1 MNIKD
6 LENLKDGQQ
15 VIELTGWV
23 DNIRD
28 HGGLTFV
35 DLRDFTGSIQLVFD
49 KSGDVDTKLKNE
61 FYISINGTFKKR
73 DEALINDK
81 ILFGDYEIEVTD
93 LIIINQSKTLPFQIE
108 DSIETDENIRL
119 KYRYLDLRRQPMKVN
134 IMTRSNTFKSI
145 RSIMNQLNIFEID
158 TPTLIKSTPE
168 GAKDFLV
175 PSRKS
180 PSNFYALPQS
190 PQMYKQLFMMSGFP
204 NYYQIAKCYRDE
216 DSRKDRQPEFTQLDL
231 EFSDASPELVK
242 SKVEEIVKFVF
253 SDAYDCKIKTPFNT
267 LTYEEAIN
275 FYGTDKPDLR
285 IEEKIFDITDIFTD
299 TSINFLND
307 ILSSQGSVKALH
319 TKELLTRKQIDDL
332 DTEIKEL
339 GSNGLGWF
347 KIEDTNISG
356 PLAKLLNDN
365 EKSKLLSY
373 GSGTLLFQAGFI
385 KETANFLDVIRRTVF
400 QPLNNDVYSFV
411 WIEDFPFFE
420 VEDGELQPSHHPFTS
435 PKSNEIFKDDPT
447 NATAL
452 HYDLVLNGV
461 ELGSGSQRI
470 NNPEIQTLVLEK
482 WGLSKEEISERF
494 GWFIEALSY
503 GTPVHAGFAIGI
515 DRLIA
520 EVLNQPSIRDVIP
533 FPKTQSGLDPL
544 TNAPAN
550 ICLLYTS
557 PSPRDAHES
566 RMPSSA

>member
-35 DLRDFTGSIQLVFD
+35 DLRDFTGLIQLVFD

-267 LTYEEAIN
+267 LTYEETIN
-275 FYGTDKPDLR
+275 LYGTDKPDLR

-373 GSGTLLFQAGFI
+373 GSGTLLFQAGII
-385 KETANFLDVIRRTVF
+385 KEIANFLDVIRRTVF

-550 ICLLYTS
+550 IEEEVLEEYNLKYINK
-557 PSPRDAHES
+557 DE
-566 RMPSSA
+566 

>member
-1 MNIKD
+1 MNIN
-6 LENLKDGQQ
+6 ELKNYKNDDQ
-15 VIELTGWV
+15 VVGLTGWV
-23 DNIRD
+23 DSIRD

-35 DLRDFTGSIQLVFD
+35 DLRDFSGSIQLVFD
-49 KSGDVDTKLKNE
+49 KSGEINSKLKNE
-61 FYISINGTFKKR
+61 FYISINGLFKKR
-73 DEALINDK
+73 EKSLVNNK
-81 ILFGDYEIEVTD
+81 VFLGDSEIEVSE
-93 LIIINQSKTLPFQIE
+93 LEVISISKTLPFQITN
-108 DSIETDENIRL
+108 DIDTDENIRL
-119 KYRYLDLRRQPMKVN
+119 KYRYLDLRREQMKIN
-134 IMTRSNTFKSI
+134 ILTRSNTFKSI
-145 RSIMNQLNIFEID
+145 RSIMNELNIYEID

-231 EFSDASPELVK
+231 EFSDANPSLVK
-242 SKVEEIVKFVF
+242 SNIEKIVQYVF
-253 SDAYDCKIKTPFNT
+253 SDAYDCKINTPFKSIS
-267 LTYEEAIN
+267 YIEAMN
-275 FYGTDKPDLR
+275 LYGTDKPDMR
-285 IEEKIFDITDIFTD
+285 IVETLMDISDIFLNTE
-299 TSINFLND
+299 INFLKD
-307 ILSSQGSVKALH
+307 ILSSGGVIKALH
-319 TKELLTRKQIDDL
+319 TDELLTRKQIDSI
-332 DTEIKEL
+332 DTQIKEL

-347 KIEDTNISG
+347 KIENNEISG
-356 PLAKLLNDN
+356 PLAKILNDN
-365 EKSKLLSY
+365 EKKEILKH
-373 GSGTLLFQAGFI
+373 GSGTLLFQAGELI
-385 KETANFLDVIRRTVF
+385 LISQYLDLIRRTIF
-400 QPLNNDVYSFV
+400 KPSSDEAYSFI

-420 VEDGELQPSHHPFTS
+420 NENGNLQPSHHPFTS
-435 PKSNEIFKDDPT
+435 PKDDEIFKNDPI

-470 NNPEIQTLVLEK
+470 NKPSIQKIVLEK
-482 WGLSKEEISERF
+482 WGLSQDEIDERF

-515 DRLIA
+515 DRLVA

-550 ICLLYTS
+550 IDEGILEEYNLKYIN
-557 PSPRDAHES
+557 RDE
-566 RMPSSA
+566 

>member
-6 LENLKDGQQ
+6 LANLKDGQQ
-15 VIELTGWV
+15 VIGLTGWV

-267 LTYEEAIN
+267 LTFEDAIN
-275 FYGTDKPDLR
+275 LYGTDKPDLR

-373 GSGTLLFQAGFI
+373 GSGTLLFQAGII
-385 KETANFLDVIRRTVF
+385 KEIANFLDVIRRTVF

-550 ICLLYTS
+550 IEEEVLEEYNLKYINK
-557 PSPRDAHES
+557 DE
-566 RMPSSA
+566 

>member
-1 MNIKD
+1 LNIKD

-35 DLRDFTGSIQLVFD
+35 DLRDFTGLIQLVFD

-275 FYGTDKPDLR
+275 LYGTDKPDLR

-373 GSGTLLFQAGFI
+373 GSGTLLFQAGII
-385 KETANFLDVIRRTVF
+385 KEIANFLDVIRRTVF

-550 ICLLYTS
+550 IEEEVLEEYNLKYINK
-557 PSPRDAHES
+557 DE
-566 RMPSSA
+566 

>member
-35 DLRDFTGSIQLVFD
+35 DLRDFTGLIQLVFD

-307 ILSSQGSVKALH
+307 ILSSQGYVKALH

-373 GSGTLLFQAGFI
+373 GSGTLLFQAGII
-385 KETANFLDVIRRTVF
+385 KEIANFLDVIRRTVF

-435 PKSNEIFKDDPT
+435 PKNNEIFKDDPT

-550 ICLLYTS
+550 IEEEVLEEYNLKYINK
-557 PSPRDAHES
+557 DE
-566 RMPSSA
+566 

>member
-35 DLRDFTGSIQLVFD
+35 DLRDFTGLIQLVFD

-93 LIIINQSKTLPFQIE
+93 FKIINQSKTLPFQIE

-275 FYGTDKPDLR
+275 LYGTDKPDLR

-373 GSGTLLFQAGFI
+373 GSGTLLFQAGII
-385 KETANFLDVIRRTVF
+385 KEIANFLDVIRRTVF

-550 ICLLYTS
+550 IEEEVLEEYNLKYINK
-557 PSPRDAHES
+557 DE
-566 RMPSSA
+566 

>member
-35 DLRDFTGSIQLVFD
+35 DLRDFTGLIQLVFD

-385 KETANFLDVIRRTVF
+385 KEIANFLDVIRRTVF

-550 ICLLYTS
+550 IEEEVLEEYNLKYINK
-557 PSPRDAHES
+557 DE
-566 RMPSSA
+566 

>member
-35 DLRDFTGSIQLVFD
+35 DLRDFTGLIQLVFD

-307 ILSSQGSVKALH
+307 ILSSQGSVKSLH

-373 GSGTLLFQAGFI
+373 GSGTLLFQAGII
-385 KETANFLDVIRRTVF
+385 KEIANFLDVIRRTVF

-550 ICLLYTS
+550 IEEEVLEEYNLKYINK
-557 PSPRDAHES
+557 DE
-566 RMPSSA
+566 

>member
-1 MNIKD
+1 MNINELTNYKND
-6 LENLKDGQQ
+6 DQ
-15 VIELTGWV
+15 VIGLTGWV
-23 DNIRD
+23 DSIRD

-49 KSGDVDTKLKNE
+49 KSGEINSKLKNE
-61 FYISINGTFKKR
+61 FYISINGLFKKR
-73 DEALINDK
+73 DKSLVNNK
-81 ILFGDYEIEVTD
+81 VFLGDSEIEVSK
-93 LIIINQSKTLPFQIE
+93 LEVISISKTLPFQITN
-108 DSIETDENIRL
+108 DIDTDENIRL
-119 KYRYLDLRRQPMKVN
+119 KYRYLDLRREQMKIN
-134 IMTRSNTFKSI
+134 ILTRSNTFKSI
-145 RSIMNQLNIFEID
+145 RSIMNELNIYEID

-231 EFSDASPELVK
+231 EFSDANPSLVK
-242 SKVEEIVKFVF
+242 SNIEKIVQYVF
-253 SDAYDCKIKTPFNT
+253 SDAYDCKINTPFKSISYIDAMN
-267 LTYEEAIN
+267 L
-275 FYGTDKPDLR
+275 YGTDKPDMR
-285 IEEKIFDITDIFTD
+285 IDETLMDISDIFLNTE
-299 TSINFLND
+299 INFLKD
-307 ILSSQGSVKALH
+307 IISSGGVIKALH
-319 TKELLTRKQIDDL
+319 TDELLTRKQIDSI
-332 DTEIKEL
+332 DTQIKEL

-347 KIEDTNISG
+347 KIENNEISG
-356 PLAKLLNDN
+356 PLAKILNDN
-365 EKSKLLSY
+365 EKKDILKH
-373 GSGTLLFQAGFI
+373 GSGTLLFQAGELI
-385 KETANFLDVIRRTVF
+385 LISQYLDLIRRTIF
-400 QPLNNDVYSFV
+400 KPSSDEEYSFI

-420 VEDGELQPSHHPFTS
+420 NENGNLQPSHHPFTS
-435 PKSNEIFKDDPT
+435 PKDDEIFKNDPI

-470 NNPEIQTLVLEK
+470 NNPSIQKIVLEK
-482 WGLSKEEISERF
+482 WGLSQDEIDERF

-515 DRLIA
+515 DRLVA

-550 ICLLYTS
+550 IDEEILEEYNLKYIN
-557 PSPRDAHES
+557 RDE
-566 RMPSSA
+566 

>member
-35 DLRDFTGSIQLVFD
+35 DLRDFTGLIQLVFD

-73 DEALINDK
+73 DESLINDK

-285 IEEKIFDITDIFTD
+285 IKEKIFDITDIFTD

-373 GSGTLLFQAGFI
+373 GSGTLLFQAGII
-385 KETANFLDVIRRTVF
+385 KEIANFLDVIRRTVF

-482 WGLSKEEISERF
+482 WGLSKEDISERF

-550 ICLLYTS
+550 IEEEVLEEYNLKYINK
-557 PSPRDAHES
+557 DE
-566 RMPSSA
+566 

>member
-6 LENLKDGQQ
+6 LENLKDGQE
-15 VIELTGWV
+15 VVELTGWV

-35 DLRDFTGSIQLVFD
+35 DLRDFTGLIQLVFD
-49 KSGDVDTKLKNE
+49 KSGDVNTKLKNE
-61 FYISINGTFKKR
+61 FYISINGSFKKR
-73 DEALINDK
+73 DDGLINDK

-134 IMTRSNTFKSI
+134 ILTRSNTFKSI

-231 EFSDASPELVK
+231 EFSDANPELVK
-242 SKVEEIVKFVF
+242 SKVEEIIKFVF

-275 FYGTDKPDLR
+275 LYGTDKPDLR
-285 IEEKIFDITDIFTD
+285 IEETIFDITDIFTE
-299 TSINFLND
+299 TSINFLKD
-307 ILSSQGSVKALH
+307 ILSSQGTIKALH

-347 KIEDTNISG
+347 KIEDTTISG
-356 PLAKLLNDN
+356 PLAKLLNDK

-373 GSGTLLFQAGFI
+373 GSGTLLFQAGII
-385 KETANFLDVIRRTVF
+385 KEIANYLDVIRRTVF
-400 QPLNNDVYSFV
+400 QPLNKDVYSFV

-544 TNAPAN
+544 TNAPAYIEEEVLEEYN
-550 ICLLYTS
+550 LKYINK
-557 PSPRDAHES
+557 DE
-566 RMPSSA
+566 

>member
-35 DLRDFTGSIQLVFD
+35 DLRDFTGLIQLVFD

-373 GSGTLLFQAGFI
+373 GSGTLLFQAGII
-385 KETANFLDVIRRTVF
+385 KEIANFLDVIRRTAF

-550 ICLLYTS
+550 IEEEVLEEYNLKYINK
-557 PSPRDAHES
+557 DE
-566 RMPSSA
+566 

>member
-285 IEEKIFDITDIFTD
+285 IEAKIFDITDIFTG

-550 ICLLYTS
+550 IEEEVLEEYNLKYINK
-557 PSPRDAHES
+557 DE
-566 RMPSSA
+566 

>member
-35 DLRDFTGSIQLVFD
+35 DLRDFTGLIQLVFD

-231 EFSDASPELVK
+231 EFSDASPEIVK

-373 GSGTLLFQAGFI
+373 GSGTLLFQAGII
-385 KETANFLDVIRRTVF
+385 KEIANFLDVIRRTVF

-550 ICLLYTS
+550 IEEEVLEEYNLKYINK
-557 PSPRDAHES
+557 DE
-566 RMPSSA
+566 

>member
-35 DLRDFTGSIQLVFD
+35 DLRDFSGLIQLVFD

-373 GSGTLLFQAGFI
+373 GSGTLLFQAGII
-385 KETANFLDVIRRTVF
+385 KEIANFLDVIRRTVF

-550 ICLLYTS
+550 IEEEVLEEYNLKYINK
-557 PSPRDAHES
+557 DE
-566 RMPSSA
+566 

>member
-1 MNIKD
+1 MNINELTNYKND
-6 LENLKDGQQ
+6 DQ
-15 VIELTGWV
+15 VAGLTGWV
-23 DNIRD
+23 DSIRD

-49 KSGDVDTKLKNE
+49 KSGEIDSKLKNE
-61 FYISINGTFKKR
+61 FYISIKGIFKKR
-73 DEALINDK
+73 DKSLVNNK
-81 ILFGDYEIEVTD
+81 VFLGDSEIEVYE
-93 LIIINQSKTLPFQIE
+93 LEVISISKTLPFQITN
-108 DSIETDENIRL
+108 DIDTDENIRL
-119 KYRYLDLRRQPMKVN
+119 KYRYLDLRREQMKIN
-134 IMTRSNTFKSI
+134 ILTRSNTFKSI
-145 RSIMNQLNIFEID
+145 RSIMNELNIYEID

-231 EFSDASPELVK
+231 EFSDANPSLVK
-242 SKVEEIVKFVF
+242 SNIEKIVQYVF
-253 SDAYDCKIKTPFNT
+253 SDAYDCKINTPFKSIS
-267 LTYEEAIN
+267 YIDAIN
-275 FYGTDKPDLR
+275 LYGTDKPDMR
-285 IEEKIFDITDIFTD
+285 IVETLKDISEIFLNTE
-299 TSINFLND
+299 INFLKD
-307 ILSSQGSVKALH
+307 IISSGGVIKALH
-319 TKELLTRKQIDDL
+319 TDELLSRKQIDSI
-332 DTEIKEL
+332 DTQIKEL

-347 KIEDTNISG
+347 KIENKEISG
-356 PLAKLLNDN
+356 PLAKILNDN
-365 EKSKLLSY
+365 EKNEILKH
-373 GSGTLLFQAGFI
+373 GSGTLLFQAGELI
-385 KETANFLDVIRRTVF
+385 LISQYLDLIRRTIF
-400 QPLNNDVYSFV
+400 KPSSDEEYSFI

-420 VEDGELQPSHHPFTS
+420 NENGNLQPSHHPFTS
-435 PKSNEIFKDDPT
+435 PKDDEIFKNDPI

-470 NNPEIQTLVLEK
+470 NKPSIQKIVLEK
-482 WGLSKEEISERF
+482 WGLSQDEIDERF

-515 DRLIA
+515 DRLVA

-550 ICLLYTS
+550 IDDEVLEEYNLKYIN
-557 PSPRDAHES
+557 RDE
-566 RMPSSA
+566 

>member
-35 DLRDFTGSIQLVFD
+35 DLRDFTGLIQLVFD
-49 KSGDVDTKLKNE
+49 KSSDVDTKLKNE
-61 FYISINGTFKKR
+61 FYITINGTFKKR

-307 ILSSQGSVKALH
+307 ILSSQGSIKALH

-373 GSGTLLFQAGFI
+373 GSGTLLFQAGII
-385 KETANFLDVIRRTVF
+385 KEIANFLDVIRRTVF

-550 ICLLYTS
+550 IEEEVLEEYNLKYINK
-557 PSPRDAHES
+557 DE
-566 RMPSSA
+566 

>member
-1 MNIKD
+1 MNINELTNYKND
-6 LENLKDGQQ
+6 DQ
-15 VIELTGWV
+15 VAGLTGWV
-23 DNIRD
+23 DSIRD

-49 KSGDVDTKLKNE
+49 KSGEIDSKLKNE
-61 FYISINGTFKKR
+61 FYISIKGIFKKR
-73 DEALINDK
+73 DKSLVNNK
-81 ILFGDYEIEVTD
+81 VFLGDSEIEVFE
-93 LIIINQSKTLPFQIE
+93 LEVISISKTLPFQITN
-108 DSIETDENIRL
+108 DIDTDENIRL
-119 KYRYLDLRRQPMKVN
+119 KYRYLDLRREQMKIN
-134 IMTRSNTFKSI
+134 ILTRSNTFKSI
-145 RSIMNQLNIFEID
+145 RSIMNELNIYEID

-231 EFSDASPELVK
+231 EFSDANPSLVK
-242 SKVEEIVKFVF
+242 SNIEKIVQYVF
-253 SDAYDCKIKTPFNT
+253 SDAYDCKINTPFKSISYIDAMN
-267 LTYEEAIN
+267 L
-275 FYGTDKPDLR
+275 YGTDKPDMR
-285 IEEKIFDITDIFTD
+285 IVETLMDISDIFLNTE
-299 TSINFLND
+299 INFLKD
-307 ILSSQGSVKALH
+307 IISSGGVIKALH
-319 TKELLTRKQIDDL
+319 TDELLSRKQIDSI
-332 DTEIKEL
+332 DTQIKEL

-347 KIEDTNISG
+347 KIENNEISG
-356 PLAKLLNDN
+356 PLAKILNDIEKN
-365 EKSKLLSY
+365 EILKH
-373 GSGTLLFQAGFI
+373 GSGTLLFQAGELI
-385 KETANFLDVIRRTVF
+385 LISQYLDLIRRTIF
-400 QPLNNDVYSFV
+400 KPSSDEEYSFI

-420 VEDGELQPSHHPFTS
+420 NENGNLQPSHHPFTS
-435 PKSNEIFKDDPT
+435 PKDDEIFKNDPI

-470 NNPEIQTLVLEK
+470 NNPSIQKIVLEK
-482 WGLSKEEISERF
+482 WGLSQDEIDERF

-515 DRLIA
+515 DRLVA

-550 ICLLYTS
+550 IDEEILEEYNLKYIN
-557 PSPRDAHES
+557 RDE
-566 RMPSSA
+566 